1 MNGCCVRQGSRSGAR
16 WTIVALF
23 ALAISLGCYG
33 QVPDKVLCRTLLIR
47 VPTAYGT
54 AFTIDVDARQYLITA
69 KHVVAG
75 IDNAMRVA
83 IEVQKKSGWSPL
95 QVIVYKCDDPVDV
108 AVLIP
113 AAQLTVDLPL
123 EPDSSGLG
131 VGQDAYFIGFPYGL
145 RFAPTGLVGK
155 ATVAQLERVADKKTG
170 RILLD
175 AYTNPGS
182 SGSPLTYRT
191 TGKNGPALNVA
202 GVVVAFQPDE
212 SPVLHKKEV
221 RTDELTTDDRRR
233 NRLVFADGKW
243 YRFEDSGDKVQLN
256 TGIAIAWDIGPAVDL
271 IRRYP
276 FGPKVS
282 GDFHGE

>member
-1 MNGCCVRQGSRSGAR
+1 MRQDKKLRAR
-16 WTIVALF
+16 WMILALL
-23 ALAISLGCYG
+23 ALEISLPCYG
-33 QVPDKVLCRTLLIR
+33 QVPDNVLRRTLLIR
-47 VPTAYGT
+47 TLNGYGT
-54 AFTIDVDARQYLITA
+54 AFTIDVDGRQYLITA
-69 KHVVAG
+69 KHGVASV
-75 IDNAMRVA
+75 DNAMRVA
-83 IEVQKKSGWSPL
+83 IDVQKKSGWSQL
-95 QVIVYKCDDPVDV
+95 QVIVYKCDDPVDI

-113 AAQLTVDLPL
+113 PTQLTVDLPL

-145 RFAPTGLVGK
+145 RFAPSGLVGK
-155 ATVAQLERVADKKTG
+155 ATVAQLEQVADKKTG

-191 TGKNGPALNVA
+191 VAKNGPAFKVA

-212 SPVLHKKEV
+212 SPVLHKKEA
-221 RTDELTTDDRRR
+221 RADELTADDRIR
-233 NRLVFADGKW
+233 NRVAFDNGKW

-256 TGIAIAWDIGPAVDL
+256 TGIAIGWDIGPAVDL

-276 FGPKVS
+276 LGPKVS
-282 GDFHGE
+282 GDFRSE